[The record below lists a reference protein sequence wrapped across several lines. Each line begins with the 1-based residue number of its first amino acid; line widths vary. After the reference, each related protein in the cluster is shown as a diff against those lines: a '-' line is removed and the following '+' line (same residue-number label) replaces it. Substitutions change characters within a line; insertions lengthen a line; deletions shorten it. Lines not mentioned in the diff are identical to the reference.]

1 MSAWKTYPHRSAWY
15 SSTVRYVGGGR
26 TRTRGSPSPAGGLM
40 LGGST
45 HDGASTLIV
54 AGPVP
59 SLKAIERDTSPP
71 GFPSRCTRPFG
82 R

>member
-1 MSAWKTYPHRSAWY
+1 MSAWKTYPHRVVLLDGPLRRWWENADPRLPLPPQAAS
-15 SSTVRYVGGGR
+15 G
-26 TRTRGSPSPAGGLM
+26 
-40 LGGST
+40 LGGTT

-59 SLKAIERDTSPP
+59 SLKAIERDTSPL